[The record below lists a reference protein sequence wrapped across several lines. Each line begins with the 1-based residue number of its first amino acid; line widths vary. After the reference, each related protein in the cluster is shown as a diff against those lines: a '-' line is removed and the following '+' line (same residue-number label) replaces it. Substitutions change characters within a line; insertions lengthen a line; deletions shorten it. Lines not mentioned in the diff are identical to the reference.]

1 MPAKLTDLE
10 EKIFRYL
17 VEHKTPVLAMTLAKR
32 FIMSKSRISTILK
45 ALHEKGLADVV
56 QVGSQKFYKL
66 KD

>member
-1 MPAKLTDLE
+1 MPIQLTGPE
-10 EKIFRYL
+10 EKIFKYL

-45 ALHEKGLADVV
+45 VLHEKGLADVI